1 MKIKF
6 AALLLALLTVLFSG
20 CSAAEAGTAAAD
32 TAAADT
38 AESESSGAAVSV
50 PAESA
55 KFSADP
61 EAPVVDGLVYISTME
76 LDDAKCFDVYF
87 YEGGYAVIRISD
99 ARSYLVIPEGA
110 EVPAGAEERFFVLQQ
125 PLKNIYLAATAA
137 MCQFD
142 ALDALSDI
150 RFSGLEADGWYLEN
164 AARAME
170 EGEILY
176 AGKYSAPDYE
186 LILSEGCDLAVES
199 TMILHS
205 PKVQEKL
212 EELGIPVWIDLSS
225 YEPEPLGRT
234 EWIKAYAVL
243 LGKEDAAE
251 EIFAVQKQYAAEL
264 ENFVNTEKTVAF
276 FYINSNGAIV
286 TKKSGDYI
294 PKMIEMAGGRYIFSD
309 LGDSETASSSVTM
322 DMETF
327 YASAR
332 DADFLIY
339 NASID
344 EPLESVDELLAKNEL
359 FADFKAVREGNVWCT
374 TKYLYQ
380 ASDVNGEIVHDI
392 HLMLTSDD
400 GTEVQPTFLYKL
412 Y

>member
-1 MKIKF
+1 MRIKF
-6 AALLLALLTVLFSG
+6 AALILAFLTVLLAG
-20 CSAAEAGTAAAD
+20 CSAAEAGTVEAG
-32 TAAADT
+32 T
-38 AESESSGAAVSV
+38 AESESSGAAVPV
-50 PAESA
+50 PVESGETA
-55 KFSADP
+55 ADP
-61 EAPVVDGLVYISTME
+61 EAPAVDGLVYVSTMK
-76 LDDAKCFDVYF
+76 LDYAECFDVYF
-87 YEGGYAVIRISD
+87 YEGGYAVVEISD
-99 ARSYLVIPEGA
+99 MRSYLIVPEGA
-110 EVPAGAEERFFVLQQ
+110 EVPAGAEGRFIVLQR

-142 ALDALSDI
+142 ALDTLSSI

-170 EGEILY
+170 EGDILY

-186 LILSEGCDLAVES
+186 LILSEGCGLAVES

-243 LGKEDAAE
+243 FGKEETAE
-251 EIFAVQKQYAAEL
+251 EIFSVQKQYAAEL
-264 ENFVNTEKTVAF
+264 EGFVNTEKTVAF
-276 FYINSNGAIV
+276 FYINSNGAVV

-344 EPLESVDELLAKNEL
+344 EPLESVDGLLAQNEL
-359 FADFKAVREGNVWCT
+359 FADFKAVREGHVWCT

>member
-32 TAAADT
+32 TA
-38 AESESSGAAVSV
+38 ESENPPVLPFPCRG
-50 PAESA
+50 ESA

-61 EAPVVDGLVYISTME
+61 EAPVIDGLIYASTME
-76 LDDAKCFDVYF
+76 LDDAQCFDVYF

-99 ARSYLVIPEGA
+99 ARSYLVVPEGA
-110 EVPAGAEERFFVLQQ
+110 EVPFGAESRFIVLQQ

-286 TKKSGDYI
+286 TKKSGDYN
-294 PKMIEMAGGRYIFSD
+294 PE
-309 LGDSETASSSVTM
+309 
-322 DMETF
+322 
-327 YASAR
+327 
-332 DADFLIY
+332 
-339 NASID
+339 
-344 EPLESVDELLAKNEL
+344 
-359 FADFKAVREGNVWCT
+359 
-374 TKYLYQ
+374 
-380 ASDVNGEIVHDI
+380 
-392 HLMLTSDD
+392 DD
-400 GTEVQPTFLYKL
+400 
-412 Y
+412 

>member
-6 AALLLALLTVLFSG
+6 AALILAFLTVLLAG
-20 CSAAEAGTAAAD
+20 CSKAEAGPVLTGPAESEQSG
-32 TAAADT
+32 T
-38 AESESSGAAVSV
+38 AESA
-50 PAESA
+50 
-55 KFSADP
+55 ADP
-61 EAPVVDGLVYISTME
+61 EAPGIDGLIYASTME
-76 LDDAKCFDVYF
+76 LDYAECFDVYF
-87 YEGGYAVIRISD
+87 YEGGYAVVQISD
-99 ARSYLVIPEGA
+99 ARSYLVVPEGA
-110 EVPAGAEERFFVLQQ
+110 EVPAGAEDRFVVLRQ
-125 PLKNIYLAATAA
+125 PLDRIYLAATAA

-142 ALDALSDI
+142 ALDALSGI
-150 RFSGLEADGWYLEN
+150 RFCGLEADGWYIEN

-170 EGEILY
+170 EGKILY
-176 AGKYSAPDYE
+176 AGKYGAPDYE

-225 YEPEPLGRT
+225 YEPDPLGRT

-243 LGKEDAAE
+243 LGREDAAK

-264 ENFVNTEKTVAF
+264 EGFVNTEKTVAF
-276 FYINSNGAIV
+276 FYVNSNGAIV

-344 EPLESVDELLAKNEL
+344 EPLNSIDDLLLKNAL

-380 ASDVNGEIVHDI
+380 ASDVNGEIIHDI
-392 HLMLTSDD
+392 HLVLTSGD
-400 GTEVQPTFLYKL
+400 GTEIQPTFLYKL

>member
-1 MKIKF
+1 MKSKL
-6 AALLLALLTVLFSG
+6 AALLLALLTVLLTGCGKTGPAGTDGPAGPGLSG
-20 CSAAEAGTAAAD
+20 PSSAEESAA
-32 TAAADT
+32 
-38 AESESSGAAVSV
+38 
-50 PAESA
+50 
-55 KFSADP
+55 DP
-61 EAPVVDGLVYISTME
+61 DAPVIDGLTYESTMG
-76 LDDAKCFDVYF
+76 LDYAECFDVYF
-87 YEGGYAVIRISD
+87 YEGGCAVIETGDSRG
-99 ARSYLVIPEGA
+99 YLIVPEGA
-110 EVPAGAEERFFVLQQ
+110 EAPAGAADRFFILRR
-125 PLKNIYLAATAA
+125 PLDRIYLAATSA
-137 MCQFD
+137 MCLFD
-142 ALDALSDI
+142 ALDGLSNI
-150 RFSGLEADGWYLEN
+150 RFSGTKADDWYIGN
-164 AARAME
+164 AVRAME
-170 EGEILY
+170 GGDILY

-186 LILSEGCDLAVES
+186 LILSKGCSLAVES

-212 EELGIPVWIDLSS
+212 EELGVPVWIDLSS

-243 LGKEDAAE
+243 LGKEARAE
-251 EIFAVQKQYAAEL
+251 EIFAGQKQYAEEL
-264 ENFVNTEKTVAF
+264 EDFVNTEKAVAF
-276 FYINSNGAIV
+276 FYVNSNGAIV

-294 PKMIEMAGGRYIFSD
+294 PKMIEMAGGRYIFSN
-309 LGDSETASSSVTM
+309 LGDSGTVSSSVTM

-344 EPLESVDELLAKNEL
+344 EPLDSVGGLLFKNEL

-380 ASDVNGEIVHDI
+380 ASDVNGEIVRDI
-392 HLMLTSDD
+392 HLMLTSGD
-400 GTEVQPTFLYKL
+400 GAAVEPTFLYKL